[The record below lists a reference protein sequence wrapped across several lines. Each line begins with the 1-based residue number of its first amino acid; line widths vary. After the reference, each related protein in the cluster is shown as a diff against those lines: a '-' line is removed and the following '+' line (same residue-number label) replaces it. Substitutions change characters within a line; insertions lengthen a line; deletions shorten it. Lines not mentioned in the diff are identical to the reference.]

1 MAIKNISTRMKI
13 CGRGAKCSGG
23 HSAVEQSGYICREKM
38 YSEYNGQTYYP
49 KYAEDLVHSEV
60 LLPDNAPSEYKNP
73 SKLWNSVEMAE
84 KGKSAQLAR
93 TWRIELPNEW
103 TYEYATQF
111 VRDFCERHFVSKGMC
126 VQFAIHDSENDKGQR
141 NLHCHIMMTL
151 RSLDEQGKWMPKQ
164 KKIYLT
170 DETGERIPVID
181 KKTGQQKVD
190 KQNRKQWKCA
200 TEKTNDWDDKKY
212 SKLWRKELTDA
223 INAANA
229 ELGMTENFWEHRSFK
244 EQGLDIKPQIHLGE
258 KVSAMERA
266 GIYTIRGNINREII
280 ESNAIIMNAKAMLE
294 QAKKEFDEIKAIPVE
309 AVKVVKAIRNEILD
323 MIREVAKRNN
333 DRLSLPVLKGEY
345 ISKITDRGKL
355 QKRDFMEKFVHDMGW
370 TTFEEMKESR
380 KSLKDEYDTFIKTR
394 TTKVERINYL
404 SGLLAAHKDYLP
416 YQEINAEYWKLKK
429 AEESNKGKGGFL
441 GFAKKSVAQ
450 EYKLQ
455 HQSEL
460 NTYKLH
466 RDILRGMIKEDDKKI
481 TPKAW
486 QRELD
491 TLRTEYDKSKTP
503 YAQLVWK
510 LAAIEVLSHNRR
522 DLERMLEN
530 ESHQRNRDIIRS
542 RNNQSL

>member
-38 YSEYNGQTYYP
+38 YSEYDGQTYYP

-60 LLPDNAPSEYKNP
+60 LLPDNAPPEYKDP
-73 SKLWNSVEMAE
+73 AMLWNSVEMAE

-103 TYEYATQF
+103 TYEYATMF
-111 VRDFCERHFVSKGMC
+111 VRNFCEKHFVSKGMC

-164 KKIYLT
+164 KKIYLM
-170 DETGERIPVID
+170 DENGERIPVID

-190 KQNRKQWKCA
+190 KQNRKQWKCT
-200 TEKTNDWDDKKY
+200 TEKTNDWDDQKY
-212 SKLWRKELTDA
+212 SKLWRAELTKA

-244 EQGLDIKPQIHLGE
+244 EQGLDIEPQIHLGE
-258 KVSAMERA
+258 KASAMERA
-266 GIYTIRGNINREII
+266 GIHTIRGDINRGII
-280 ESNAIIMNAKAMLE
+280 ERNTIIMNAKAMLE
-294 QAKKEFDEIKAIPVE
+294 QAKKELEEIKAIPVK
-309 AVKVVKAIRNEILD
+309 AVETVKAIKNEIID

-333 DRLSLPVLKGEY
+333 NRLSLPVRKGEY
-345 ISKITDRGKL
+345 ISKITNRGEL
-355 QKRDFMEKFVHDMGW
+355 QKKEFMEPFVHNMGW
-370 TTFEEMKESR
+370 TTFEEMKEARQSM
-380 KSLKDEYDTFIKTR
+380 KAEYDTLSETMTAKA
-394 TTKVERINYL
+394 ERINYL
-404 SGLLAAHKDYLP
+404 SGLLDAHKDYSP

-460 NTYKLH
+460 NTYKFH

-486 QRELD
+486 QKELD
-491 TLRTEYDKSKTP
+491 TLTKEYDEAKKP
-503 YAQLVWK
+503 YSQLVWK
-510 LAAIEVLSHNRR
+510 LASIEVLNHNRR

-530 ESHQRNRDIIRS
+530 ESHQRSREPRNR
-542 RNNQSL
+542 NQSL

>member
-38 YSEYNGQTYYP
+38 YSEYDGQTYYP

-60 LLPDNAPSEYKNP
+60 LLPDNAPPEYKDP
-73 SKLWNSVEMAE
+73 AMLWNSVEMAE

-103 TYEYATQF
+103 TYEYATMF
-111 VRDFCERHFVSKGMC
+111 VRNFCEKHFVSKGMC

-164 KKIYLT
+164 KKIYLM
-170 DETGERIPVID
+170 DENGERIPVID

-190 KQNRKQWKCA
+190 KQNRKQWKCT
-200 TEKTNDWDDKKY
+200 TEKTNDWDDQKY
-212 SKLWRKELTDA
+212 SKLWRAELTKA

-244 EQGLDIKPQIHLGE
+244 EQGLDIEPQIHLGE
-258 KVSAMERA
+258 KASAMERA
-266 GIYTIRGNINREII
+266 GIHTIRGDINRGII
-280 ESNAIIMNAKAMLE
+280 ERNTIIMNAKAMLE
-294 QAKKEFDEIKAIPVE
+294 QAKKELEEIKAIPVK
-309 AVKVVKAIRNEILD
+309 AVETVKAIKNEILD

-333 DRLSLPVLKGEY
+333 NRLSLPVRKGEY
-345 ISKITDRGKL
+345 ISKITNRGEL
-355 QKRDFMEKFVHDMGW
+355 QKKEFMETFVHNMGW
-370 TTFEEMKESR
+370 TTFEEMKEARQSM
-380 KSLKDEYDTFIKTR
+380 KAEYDTLSETMTAKA
-394 TTKVERINYL
+394 ERINYL
-404 SGLLAAHKDYLP
+404 SGLLDAHKDYSP

-460 NTYKLH
+460 NTYKFH

-486 QRELD
+486 QKELD
-491 TLRTEYDKSKTP
+491 TLTKEYDEAKKP
-503 YAQLVWK
+503 YSQLVWK
-510 LAAIEVLSHNRR
+510 LASIEVLNHNRR

-530 ESHQRNRDIIRS
+530 ESHQRSREPRNR
-542 RNNQSL
+542 NQSL